1 MSNVAS
7 RLLSPKGTPLDVPS
21 GDLVFTFTDDG
32 HLSIHVGDK
41 PLGWREWAMI
51 AGYAQFQVASFLG
64 TQAMTAAM
72 GEQEIRRMAAE
83 LNGGKP
89 S

>member
-1 MSNVAS
+1 MKVPHI
-7 RLLSPKGTPLDVPS
+7 LSPKGTPLDVPS
-21 GDLVFTFTDDG
+21 GDLVFTFTEDG
-32 HLSIHVGDK
+32 HLSIHIGEK
-41 PLGWREWAMI
+41 PIGWREWAMI
-51 AGYAQFQVASFLG
+51 AAYSQFQVTSFLG

-72 GEQEIRRMAAE
+72 GSAEIARMAAE